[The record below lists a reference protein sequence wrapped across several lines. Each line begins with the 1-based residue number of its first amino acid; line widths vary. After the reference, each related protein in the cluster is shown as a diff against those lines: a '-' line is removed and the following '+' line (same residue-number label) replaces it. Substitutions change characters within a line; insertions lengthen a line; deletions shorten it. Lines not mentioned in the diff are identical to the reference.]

1 MDSFAK
7 HISRRH
13 VFEELPRNKII
24 PKNEWDNYYNHQTI
38 TISSLSEFVDVI
50 SKLTQKSRNT
60 DYEKLVFR
68 GHSDSS
74 SKYKLIPSLA
84 RYDRNLEEKENVI
97 VRELLKLHPEEF
109 NSITSDFDLLAKM
122 QHYELPTRLLD
133 FSYNPLI
140 ALYFAC
146 CEGKSSGRVLCTY
159 DISTIHSDYI
169 VEKIC
174 GMYHYDDYTLVSLD
188 SLLGDVSTLRRYAL
202 YTRTPLM
209 IKPKYSNERIRHQ
222 SAVFMVF
229 PNAAYDCRSQMV
241 ELSRKNQK
249 TEEEYRIAFSLN
261 DLEHQRL
268 PYIREEKNIYS
279 NNFEV
284 TAKTLSKLFK
294 HYSEKFDDFDSL
306 EDFSINTK
314 YHFLFKRRFSL
325 TDSIQELSP
334 EIITN
339 SFISI
344 LIDAKYKRKILRELE
359 IVGIDKAFVF
369 PELTYTTEKI
379 KKKHLLQNG

>member
-1 MDSFAK
+1 
-7 HISRRH
+7 
-13 VFEELPRNKII
+13 
-24 PKNEWDNYYNHQTI
+24 
-38 TISSLSEFVDVI
+38 
-50 SKLTQKSRNT
+50 
-60 DYEKLVFR
+60 
-68 GHSDSS
+68 
-74 SKYKLIPSLA
+74 
-84 RYDRNLEEKENVI
+84 
-97 VRELLKLHPEEF
+97 
-109 NSITSDFDLLAKM
+109 
-122 QHYELPTRLLD
+122 
-133 FSYNPLI
+133 
-140 ALYFAC
+140 
-146 CEGKSSGRVLCTY
+146 
-159 DISTIHSDYI
+159 
-169 VEKIC
+169 
-174 GMYHYDDYTLVSLD
+174 
-188 SLLGDVSTLRRYAL
+188 
-202 YTRTPLM
+202 
-209 IKPKYSNERIRHQ
+209 
-222 SAVFMVF
+222 
-229 PNAAYDCRSQMV
+229 MV

-325 TDSIQELSP
+325 SDSIQELSP